1 MVCIRYY
8 GIYLAYRTDRASAEP
23 NREPPNRPAR
33 QTSRQTAPAAQGATN
48 EPAAEHP
55 TDRPTEPRQR
65 TASAIGAKCRKTDTY
80 NTKSPMDRMI
90 HRAIV
95 FRRVERARPS
105 ERARQRL
112 RQRYTASRKRPAPS
126 DLPTSLWQ
134 PSRGLQRTGGL
145 PPPVRHT
152 RQPATATAHA

>member
-1 MVCIRYY
+1 MVYTLHT
-8 GIYLAYRTDRASAEP
+8 GP
-23 NREPPNRPAR
+23 
-33 QTSRQTAPAAQGATN
+33 TAPAPNRTANRRTDQHAK
-48 EPAAEHP
+48 PAAKPRQRRKAQRTNQPPNIRP
-55 TDRPTEPRQR
+55 TDRPNRASEPP
-65 TASAIGAKCRKTDTY
+65 APSAQSVEKPTLTNA
-80 NTKSPMDRMI
+80 KSPMDRVI